1 MSSPY
6 PLHLLSHG
14 ADTKVLFFIV
24 VEVFRPERV
33 RFESQTQ
40 KIQAKSQRVA
50 LLRGRTETQRTEM
63 HRTGSR
69 VRTNEKQYE
78 LQTFPPFWKG

>member
-1 MSSPY
+1 MLKYKIPQ
-6 PLHLLSHG
+6 
-14 ADTKVLFFIV
+14 IV
-24 VEVFRPERV
+24 TLTRKGEQNDRV
-33 RFESQTQ
+33 ESQTQ

-50 LLRGRTETQRTEM
+50 LLRGRAETQRTEM